1 MQWSIDKKLQYLT
14 ESFNVALDRFAPHKK
29 TSYFKKTWINEHCQR
44 EIRKKN
50 VLFNKWIK
58 NPTIVNHEN
67 YKKQRNL
74 CDKTIR
80 NAKISFYDQRTIGLG
95 NSKRLFSTLR
105 NLWSKE
111 RDTKTC
117 KISATRFNEYFS
129 SVGENLA
136 KKFEKNLHIN
146 SSRVQNTFV
155 FGPITTTE
163 TSKAIKNLKKSKS
176 VCHDGISNQT
186 FKQDFQL

>member
-1 MQWSIDKKLQYLT
+1 M
-14 ESFNVALDRFAPHKK
+14 
-29 TSYFKKTWINEHCQR
+29 WINEHCQR
-44 EIRKKN
+44 EMRKKN

-117 KISATRFNEYFS
+117 KISATRFNEYIS

-136 KKFEKNLHIN
+136 NKFEK
-146 SSRVQNTFV
+146 
-155 FGPITTTE
+155 
-163 TSKAIKNLKKSKS
+163 
-176 VCHDGISNQT
+176 
-186 FKQDFQL
+186 